1 MEYESCEFCKFEKC
15 NSEEYPCRICKHAY
29 DNMFVKKNSK
39 TRQSEFLRHYPNANI
54 EEVMEILPCTID
66 KYLFVELIMPPLFP
80 KKSTLTE
87 QQIDEIVGGKILT
100 RYKHLVRG
108 YRKIYG
114 CDTTDTNI

>member
-66 KYLFVELIMPPLFP
+66 KYLFVENRTTGECERLKEKGYLSCFECM
-80 KKSTLTE
+80 KKYWPTE
-87 QQIDEIVGGKILT
+87 IEE
-100 RYKHLVRG
+100 
-108 YRKIYG
+108 
-114 CDTTDTNI
+114 